1 MSKPDL
7 VGADHRGVVDRHNE
21 VERVEGSG
29 PHDDPHA
36 AVVDHLAIVQ
46 LDEGVGVPDGF
57 NSLVKYD

>member
-1 MSKPDL
+1 M
-7 VGADHRGVVDRHNE
+7 VDRHNE

-57 NSLVKYD
+57 NSIVKYE